1 MTYRIA
7 GLFSRIP
14 PAVSQGTVFFAPG
27 ARAAPAERLRSSI
40 FWPGSS
46 NRGVRQSA
54 TSSGVKRETR
64 RAMVL
69 TYWIV
74 RRDAPA
80 SDALVSGHLYVTN
93 IEAAI
98 QHVRGAPVP
107 DGTASSDLEII
118 LHRGGPRDLAR
129 TLRCRRRVAPPAPYW
144 GGPRGGSAVS

>member
-14 PAVSQGTVFFAPG
+14 PAVSQGTVFFVPG

-80 SDALVSGHLYVTN
+80 SDALRS
-93 IEAAI
+93 E
-98 QHVRGAPVP
+98 
-107 DGTASSDLEII
+107 E
-118 LHRGGPRDLAR
+118 
-129 TLRCRRRVAPPAPYW
+129 RRVGKEGRSRWSP
-144 GGPRGGSAVS
+144 VQE

>member
-14 PAVSQGTVFFAPG
+14 PAVSQGTVFFVPG

-46 NRGVRQSA
+46 TRGVRQSA

-93 IEAAI
+93 IDAAI

-118 LHRGGPRDLAR
+118 LHRGGHEIWRG
-129 TLRCRRRVAPPAPYW
+129 PYDAA
-144 GGPRGGSAVS
+144 GG

>member
-14 PAVSQGTVFFAPG
+14 PAVSQGTVFFLPG
-27 ARAAPAERLRSSI
+27 TRAAPAERLRSSI

-46 NRGVRQSA
+46 NRGVRPSA
-54 TSSGVKRETR
+54 TSSGGKRETR

-80 SDALVSGHLYVTN
+80 SDALVSGHLYFTN
-93 IEAAI
+93 SESEI
-98 QHVRGAPVP
+98 H
-107 DGTASSDLEII
+107 TA
-118 LHRGGPRDLAR
+118 
-129 TLRCRRRVAPPAPYW
+129 RR
-144 GGPRGGSAVS
+144 